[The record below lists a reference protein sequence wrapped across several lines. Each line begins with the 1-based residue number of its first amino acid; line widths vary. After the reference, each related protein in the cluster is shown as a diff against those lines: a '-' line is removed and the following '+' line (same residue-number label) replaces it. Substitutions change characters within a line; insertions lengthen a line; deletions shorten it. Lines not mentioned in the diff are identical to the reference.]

1 MEKRMSMDGFNTGF
15 GNGFGSDFGGSAFSG
30 IFTIVFLLIFGIII
44 FGIISALRQGIKNSN
59 SPILTVEAKV
69 VAKRTSVSHSTNN
82 TTDGFAS
89 SSSSTWYYATFEVES
104 GDRME
109 FLVSGKEFG
118 MLAEGDSGKLKF
130 QGTRYLEYT
139 RDTAL

>member
-1 MEKRMSMDGFNTGF
+1 MDGFNTGF
-15 GNGFGSDFGGSAFSG
+15 SDGFGNGFIGNAFPG
-30 IFTIVFLLIFGIII
+30 IFTIIFLLIFGFIL
-44 FGIISALRQGIKNSN
+44 FGIITAIRQGIKNSN
-59 SPILTVEAKV
+59 SPVLIVEAKV

-82 TTDGFAS
+82 TVDGFAS

-109 FLVSGKEFG
+109 FSVSGREYG
-118 MLAEGDSGKLKF
+118 MLAEGDYGKLKF
-130 QGTRYLEYT
+130 QGTRYLEFT